1 MRQPNQIESGQND
14 VVNDENFSSL
24 ADASQTILVSLQ
36 RLVRWRQLYRL
47 PKALAVRNQLFNSLG
62 WNSRAALLIHR
73 YVCAALSLN
82 EATKPNRVR
91 TEWRR
96 EWREMFCPSPTLH
109 GRYSYIFNDWSDGG
123 NSTAVQKRLLLRNG
137 LCVCCAK
144 SELGN
149 RTKSSL
155 DRMTSWMTRKNSS
168 LPTLQRTISLQRLVR
183 WRWFYRRSKA
193 LALYFNFVLCI
204 VYVGQRLR
212 ALWLVEW

>member
-1 MRQPNQIESGQND
+1 MD
-14 VVNDENFSSL
+14 
-24 ADASQTILVSLQ
+24 
-36 RLVRWRQLYRL
+36 
-47 PKALAVRNQLFNSLG
+47 
-62 WNSRAALLIHR
+62 

-82 EATKPNRVR
+82 EASKPNRVG

-96 EWREMFCPSPTLH
+96 EWREIFRPSPTLH
-109 GRYSYIFNDWSDGG
+109 GRYSYLFNDWSDGG
-123 NSTAVQKRLLLRNG
+123 DSTAVRKRLLLGNG
-137 LCVCCAK
+137 LCVCRAK
-144 SELGN
+144 SEWGN

-168 LPTLQRTISLQRLVR
+168 SPTLQWTISLQQLVR
-183 WRWFYRRSKA
+183 WRRFYCRSKA